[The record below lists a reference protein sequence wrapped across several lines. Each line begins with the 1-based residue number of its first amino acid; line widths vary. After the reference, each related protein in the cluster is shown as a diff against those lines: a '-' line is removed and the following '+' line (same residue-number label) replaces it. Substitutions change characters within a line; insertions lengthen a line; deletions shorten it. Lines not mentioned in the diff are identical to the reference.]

1 VFRKNIILTNVV
13 EERSID
19 PSDYRQTSS
28 PPPPPPQDDD
38 GESSK
43 TTTITTTMTMTARRD
58 LGQAMIPGSRLVKV
72 EIEQSIHDKAISKLE
87 L

>member
-28 PPPPPPQDDD
+28 SPPPPQDDD
-38 GESSK
+38 GESSAT
-43 TTTITTTMTMTARRD
+43 TTTITTTTTMTARRD

-72 EIEQSIHDKAISKLE
+72 EIEQSIHDKAMSKLE